1 MSKNTGKWAAGAL
14 AAGLVGYVAGVLT
27 APKSGKETRQDIKS
41 AVSKAKAEAE
51 KKLKV
56 LHSDLGRYIAIA
68 KTEVSNRTGKAKT
81 DLNKAIDTAAK
92 TKERVR
98 ELLSALHDGDASDPE
113 LNKAMSD
120 AKDALKR
127 LKDYVKS

>member
-1 MSKNTGKWAAGAL
+1 MARNTGKWAAGAL
-14 AAGLVGYVAGVLT
+14 AAGVIGYAAGILT
-27 APKSGKETRQDIKS
+27 APKSGKETRADIKH

-56 LHSDLGRYIAIA
+56 LHSELGQYIGKA
-68 KTEVSNRTGKAKT
+68 KDKASNLTGKAKT
-81 DLNKAIDTAAK
+81 DLNKVIENAAK

-113 LNKAMSD
+113 LNKAMRD

-127 LKDYVKS
+127 LKDYVKT

>member
-1 MSKNTGKWAAGAL
+1 MSKNAGKWALGAL
-14 AAGLVGYVAGVLT
+14 AAGLIGYAAGILT
-27 APKSGKETRQDIKS
+27 APKSGKETRQDIKD

-56 LHSDLGRYIAIA
+56 LHSDLGRYLDKA
-68 KTEVSNRTGKAKT
+68 KVKVGNLSGKAKT
-81 DLNKAIDTAAK
+81 DLNKAIANATK
-92 TKERVR
+92 TKQRLR

-113 LNKAMSD
+113 LNEAMRD

-127 LKDYVKS
+127 LKDYVKT

>member
-14 AAGLVGYVAGVLT
+14 AAGLIGYAAGILT

-51 KKLKV
+51 RKLKV
-56 LHSDLGRYIAIA
+56 LHSDLNQYIGKA
-68 KTEVSNRTGKAKT
+68 KDKASKLTGKAKA
-81 DLNKAIDTAAK
+81 DLNKAIENATK
-92 TKERVR
+92 TKQRVR

-113 LNKAMSD
+113 LNEAMRD
-120 AKDALKR
+120 AKDAIKR
-127 LKDYVKS
+127 LKDYVKA